1 MESEI
6 SVEAGRVSSETE
18 VIAMMWGYGGGA
30 SVWWMIVESLI
41 WVLVVAAIVVGAAVL
56 MRGGVGD
63 GAGSAR
69 RILDERFA
77 RGEIDEDEFNRRA
90 AALKSH

>member
-6 SVEAGRVSSETE
+6 SVDAGRVSSKTE
-18 VIAMMWGYGGGA
+18 VISMMWGYDGGA
-30 SVWWMIVESLI
+30 MVWWMVVESLI
-41 WVLVVAAIVVGAAVL
+41 GVLVVAAIVVGVAVL
-56 MRGGVGD
+56 LRGGLGD
-63 GAGSAR
+63 RVGSAR

-90 AALKSH
+90 AALRSR